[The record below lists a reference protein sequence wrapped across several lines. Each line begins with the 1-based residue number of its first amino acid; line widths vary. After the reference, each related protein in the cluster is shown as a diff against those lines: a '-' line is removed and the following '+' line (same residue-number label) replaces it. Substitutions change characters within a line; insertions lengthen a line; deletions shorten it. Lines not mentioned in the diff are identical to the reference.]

1 VKRFVTTAL
10 VLVIAAGALF
20 AWRHIQPGSSI
31 QDTGPAAGPA
41 PVAVVMAPARIDTL
55 PRVVE
60 ALGTTRALEAVEIT
74 PRISS
79 IVTAMHFE
87 GGEEVEAGEILVE
100 LENAEERADLAEA
113 EAAVIDSR
121 SQFERARSLARTQVV
136 SESQLMQLEATLK
149 ADEARLRAA
158 DARLEQTVIRAPF
171 HGFTGLRSISPGSLV
186 TPGTVITTLD
196 ELSRVRLDFAV
207 PETFLNFVAEGLEV
221 EARSVAYPDRLFAG
235 QVTTVDTRVDPVT
248 RAVTARAELPN
259 PQNLLK
265 PGMFLMVRIEGPARE
280 TLLIPEAAL
289 VPEGD
294 RQFVFVERD
303 GKARRVEVAIGRRT
317 PGEVEILQ
325 GLEPGARVV
334 VEGTQ
339 KIVDGTPVTDAPPV
353 ASSPVSSAARP

>member
-20 AWRHIQPGSSI
+20 AWQHFQAGSSA
-31 QDTGPAAGPA
+31 TGPGQAAAPA
-41 PVAVVMAPARIDTL
+41 PVAVVLAPARIDTL

-74 PRISS
+74 TRISS
-79 IVTAMHFE
+79 IVTSMHFE
-87 GGEEVEAGEILVE
+87 GGEEVEAGEVLVE

-121 SQFERARSLARTQVV
+121 SQFERARSLAKTQVV

-158 DARLEQTVIRAPF
+158 EARLEQTIIRAPF

-196 ELSRVRLDFAV
+196 ELSSVRLDFAV

-221 EARSVAYPDRLFAG
+221 EARSVAYADRLFTG

-259 PQNLLK
+259 PENLLK

-294 RQFVFVERD
+294 RQFVFVERE
-303 GKARRVEVAIGRRT
+303 GTARRVEVAIGRRT

-325 GLEPGARVV
+325 GLEPGDRVV

-339 KIVDGTPVTDAPPV
+339 KVVDGTPVTDAPPI
-353 ASSPVSSAARP
+353 ASTPIASATRP

>member
-1 VKRFVTTAL
+1 VKKFVSTAL
-10 VLVIAAGALF
+10 VLVIVAGAMF
-20 AWRHIQPGSSI
+20 AWRHFQAGSSAG
-31 QDTGPAAGPA
+31 GPAKSAPA
-41 PVAVVMAPARIDTL
+41 PVAVVLAPARIDAL

-79 IVTAMHFE
+79 IVTSIHFE
-87 GGEEVEAGEILVE
+87 GGEEVEAGEVLVE

-121 SQFERARSLARTQVV
+121 SQFQRARSLAKTQVV
-136 SESQLMQLEATLK
+136 SESQLLQLEATMK

-158 DARLEQTVIRAPF
+158 QARLEQTIIRAPF
-171 HGFTGLRSISPGSLV
+171 HGFTGLRSISAGSLV

-196 ELSRVRLDFAV
+196 ELSSVRLDFAV

-221 EARSVAYPDRLFAG
+221 SARSVAYPDQLFSG
-235 QVTTVDTRVDPVT
+235 QVATVDTRVDPVT

-265 PGMFLMVRIEGPARE
+265 PGMFLTVRIEGPARE

-294 RQFVFVERD
+294 RQFVFVERE
-303 GKARRVEVAIGRRT
+303 GTARRVEVAIGRRM

-325 GLEPGARVV
+325 GLEPGDRVV

-339 KIVDGTPVTDAPPV
+339 KVVDGTPVTDAPPI
-353 ASSPVSSAARP
+353 ASAPTAQATRP